1 MPYEKDKIAELVR
14 TGRLAKGYTQLE
26 LAERTRISLRSVQRI
41 ENGGVAPR
49 LYTLKVLAGQ
59 LDFDPDSALLT
70 KDPAA
75 KLPGSGLNQKI
86 NRPRRWILSVGLG
99 LVILIGCIAFLSQ
112 SRRFPETDFE
122 ALCFWGVVTLCY
134 TCLLWRIW
142 K

>member
-1 MPYEKDKIAELVR
+1 MSHDKAKIAELVR
-14 TGRLAKGYTQLE
+14 SGRVAKGYTQLE

-41 ENGGVAPR
+41 ENGGVEPR
-49 LYTLKVLAGQ
+49 LYTLKVLAEQ

-70 KDPAA
+70 EECPADLRMRA
-75 KLPGSGLNQKI
+75 LIQKS

-99 LVILIGCIAFLSQ
+99 LVIFLGCTAFLSQ
-112 SRRFPETDFE
+112 SRRFPETNFE
-122 ALCFWGVVTLCY
+122 GLCFWVVVTLGY